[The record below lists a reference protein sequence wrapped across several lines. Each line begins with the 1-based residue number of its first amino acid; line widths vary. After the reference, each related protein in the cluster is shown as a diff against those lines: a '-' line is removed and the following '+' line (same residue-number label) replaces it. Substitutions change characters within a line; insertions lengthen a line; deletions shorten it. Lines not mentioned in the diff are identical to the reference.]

1 MIIIK
6 CTNCK
11 KDKNEEDFSFKGGK
25 RNKQCKKCRDYYNT
39 LWKNN
44 PNDYKEK
51 RKQYYRE
58 TKEQHSL
65 RNFKNAILKKYGIT
79 LDEYDNMLKA
89 QQNRCAICEK
99 EFELNRS
106 KENSNKLPC
115 VDHCH
120 QTNKVRGLL
129 CRMCNVCLGYIE
141 SGFVDKAKEYLRV
154 NEI

>member
-11 KDKNEEDFSFKGGK
+11 KDKNEEEFSVYNTK
-25 RNKQCKKCRDYYNT
+25 RNKQCKKCREYYNN

-58 TKEQHSL
+58 NKERHHL
-65 RNFKNAILKKYGIT
+65 RNFKNSILKKYNLT
-79 LDEYDNMLKA
+79 VDEYNKILKD
-89 QQNRCAICEK
+89 QSNQCLICGIQ
-99 EFELNRS
+99 FELNRS
-106 KENSNKLPC
+106 KENLNKLPC

-129 CRMCNVCLGYIE
+129 CRTCNVFLGYVE

-154 NEI
+154 NDK